1 MNSFRFGSS
10 TTNQRIESS
19 WSQFRSQ
26 STGWIN
32 YFKDIIA
39 QNIFDPSIVYH
50 VDCLRFCF
58 ITLLQNDLDEMK
70 TLWNNHYIRCQTNSE
85 CPSGRKSVIHYT
97 SAQLGVPNGAK
108 SVDVNVTVIAESFW
122 KEDPL
127 FGCSSVFTSF
137 EIDITNENNLEIPR
151 NIIEARHLYEL
162 LLSKINGF

>member
-10 TTNQRIESS
+10 TANQRIESW
-19 WSQFRSQ
+19 WSQFRKTK
-26 STGWIN
+26 STWWKTKSTWWIN
-32 YFKDIIA
+32 YFKDMIA

-85 CPSGRKSVIHYT
+85 CPSGRPNVIHYT

-108 SVDVNVTVIAESFW
+108 SVDVNDIVIAESFC

-127 FGCSSVFTSF
+127 FGCLAVFTSF
-137 EIDITNENNLEIPR
+137 AINKWFLS
-151 NIIEARHLYEL
+151 NIYGLI
-162 LLSKINGF
+162 